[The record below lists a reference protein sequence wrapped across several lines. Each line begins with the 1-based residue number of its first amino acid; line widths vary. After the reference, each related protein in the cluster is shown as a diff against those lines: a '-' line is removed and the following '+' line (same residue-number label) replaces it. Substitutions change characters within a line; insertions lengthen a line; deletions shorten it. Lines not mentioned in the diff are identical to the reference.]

1 MLVPCDHTHI
11 LIVDQVLILE
21 VVHRLEEAS
30 LARRKHYKVV
40 LIWAGGCALLK
51 VFLKRAQ
58 VPLIDVHHRH
68 VVALIEVVH
77 SKEGKELLAHCAC
90 GAF

>member
-11 LIVDQVLILE
+11 LIIDQVLILE

-30 LARRKHYKVV
+30 LARGKHYKVV
-40 LIWAGGCALLK
+40 LIWASGCALLK

-58 VPLIDVHHRH
+58 VSLVDMHHRH
-68 VVALIEVVH
+68 VVALVEIVH
-77 SKEGKELLAHCAC
+77 SK
-90 GAF
+90 